1 MSDWSMIMPITEQEV
16 SAELSAANLVGGSDI
31 YGTIRESILDDA
43 LNWVQAAEVGM
54 EVQRIAD
61 YNNQLWEYL
70 YLKTTDGWVYK
81 YRQLDQ
87 ED

>member
-31 YGTIRESILDDA
+31 YGTIRESVLDDA

-54 EVQRIAD
+54 EVQIIAD

-70 YLKTTDGWVYK
+70 YLKTTDGWVYQ

>member
-1 MSDWSMIMPITEQEV
+1 MSDWSMVIPITEQEV
-16 SAELSAANLVGGSDI
+16 GAELSAANLVGGSDI
-31 YGTIRESILDDA
+31 YGTLRESVLDDA

-54 EVQRIAD
+54 EVQIIAD
-61 YNNQLWEYL
+61 YNNQLWEYI
-70 YLKTTDGWVYK
+70 YLKTTDGWVYQ

>member
-31 YGTIRESILDDA
+31 YGTLRESVLDDA
-43 LNWVQAAEVGM
+43 LNWVRAAEVGM
-54 EVQRIAD
+54 EVQIIAD

-70 YLKTTDGWVYK
+70 YLKTTDGWVYQ

>member
-1 MSDWSMIMPITEQEV
+1 MSDWSMVIPITEQEV

-31 YGTIRESILDDA
+31 YGTLRESVLDDA

-54 EVQRIAD
+54 EVQIIAD
-61 YNNQLWEYL
+61 YDNQLWEYI
-70 YLKTTDGWVYK
+70 YLKTINGWVYQ

>member
-43 LNWVQAAEVGM
+43 LNWVKAAEVGM

-70 YLKTTDGWVYK
+70 YLKTADGWVYK